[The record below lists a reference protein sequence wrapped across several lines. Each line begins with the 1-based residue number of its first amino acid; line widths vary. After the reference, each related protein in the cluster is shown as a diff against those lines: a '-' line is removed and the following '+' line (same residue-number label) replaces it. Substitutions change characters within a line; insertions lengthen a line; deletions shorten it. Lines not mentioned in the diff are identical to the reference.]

1 MKLTNQAVKICRKEN
16 EMRKEPVILGNFREM
31 TKTLNENEFQKAFE
45 NARYYGLDGSIT
57 PFAIGGSD
65 IAAIYGESPWTTPLD
80 LYYSKTKKK
89 IAIKQDENSEAKQTG
104 NRAEEYVMGLYEI
117 ITGNNARP
125 NYDQARHPD
134 PKYCHCVANVD
145 GFVYDN
151 NLGQRGLYEGKTTS
165 TLRFDA
171 IKEWKKGIIPRYYDL
186 QVRFYMEIWDID
198 FTDVC
203 CAWGLRPSE
212 AAVVRVERDRA
223 LGEAILEDAE
233 MFVEMALMGREP
245 SLSSVKNSEL
255 VHKSITRIYGHANPK
270 KPTVKFGKDMEE
282 TIKSIMEIDKQIKV
296 IKEKRNMADKEIRDQ
311 EKIRTSLLAPIVTKL
326 KTATRGE
333 LITNGETYEIIYEAP
348 NRLLLN
354 KELLQTKYP
363 EIYEEVYEPSQNR
376 TVTIFKK

>member
-1 MKLTNQAVKICRKEN
+1 
-16 EMRKEPVILGNFREM
+16 
-31 TKTLNENEFQKAFE
+31 
-45 NARYYGLDGSIT
+45 
-57 PFAIGGSD
+57 
-65 IAAIYGESPWTTPLD
+65 
-80 LYYSKTKKK
+80 
-89 IAIKQDENSEAKQTG
+89 
-104 NRAEEYVMGLYEI
+104 
-117 ITGNNARP
+117 
-125 NYDQARHPD
+125 
-134 PKYCHCVANVD
+134 
-145 GFVYDN
+145 
-151 NLGQRGLYEGKTTS
+151 
-165 TLRFDA
+165 
-171 IKEWKKGIIPRYYDL
+171 
-186 QVRFYMEIWDID
+186 
-198 FTDVC
+198 
-203 CAWGLRPSE
+203 
-212 AAVVRVERDRA
+212 
-223 LGEAILEDAE
+223 
-233 MFVEMALMGREP
+233 MGREP

-282 TIKSIMEIDKQIKV
+282 TIKSIMEIDKQIKA